1 MPFVYIVRCADGSL
15 YTGYAKD
22 VRARVAAH
30 NSARGAKYT
39 AGRRPVTLVYSQWF
53 KTIGAALKREY
64 AMKQWSRSEKD
75 ALVAR
80 YQQTRIRSKN
90 R

>member
-1 MPFVYIVRCADGSL
+1 MGHFVYVVRCADGSL

-22 VRARVAAH
+22 VKARVATH
-30 NSARGAKYT
+30 NSGRGAKYT

-53 KTIGAALKREY
+53 KTVGAALRREY
-64 AMKQWSRSEKD
+64 AMKQLSRTEKE

-80 YQQTRIRSKN
+80 RVRSTH